1 MEDIFKKVEDSVSA
15 SSYKQYSRMWSLLG
29 IKTKADLKNTEE
41 LMKKVESK
49 GTENTRKNYLAAI
62 VKLMRTA
69 EMSEDDIKP
78 FFERMNHAVEKTKP
92 SEYWNEKQKDN
103 LMTMEEIEDIRKNML
118 VGIQNFT
125 TRHNYD
131 TLLDFVI
138 LSLYTL
144 IPPRRNEYFKMEVVS
159 SPDDVKEGKNYLVW
173 SPKKKFFVFQDYKTK
188 KAYGKETIPIPPK
201 LQDVIKF
208 YLPIREKIALTS
220 KQFLVKYGDIDME
233 NSNDITRRLNKMLGR
248 KVGASMLRHIFLS
261 EKFGDTLKE
270 MEKVAGDMGHSVE
283 QQKEYIKK

>member
-1 MEDIFKKVEDSVSA
+1 MEEIFKKVEDSISA
-15 SSYKQYSRMWSLLG
+15 SSYKQYSRMWSMLG
-29 IKTKADLKNTEE
+29 IKSIDDLKDTDVLLHHIE
-41 LMKKVESK
+41 KK
-49 GTENTRKNYLAAI
+49 GTENTRKNYLAAV

-92 SEYWNEKQKDN
+92 SEYWNDKQKDN

-118 VGIQNFT
+118 VGITNFT

-220 KQFLVKYGDIDME
+220 NQFLVKYGDIDME
-233 NSNDITRRLNKMLGR
+233 NSNDITRRLNRMLGR

-261 EKFGDTLKE
+261 EKFGDTVKE
-270 MEKVAGDMGHSVE
+270 MEQIAGDMGHSVA